1 MPSET
6 IKNDLGN
13 MVQRAEALL
22 AKGKLQEAVN
32 IANQLFKSYRHK
44 PQVWSL
50 FCNINMAQRKYDNAI
65 ENAKKVVELA
75 PENIRSNLLLARV
88 YISAGKNSQSLP
100 ELEKAASFNP
110 GEASLNDMMGRFI
123 IVLAL
128 ICGAGGLMFAA
139 RLQRLP

>member
-1 MPSET
+1 
-6 IKNDLGN
+6 

-123 IVLAL
+123 IILVL
-128 ICGAGGLMFAA
+128 ICSAGGLMFAA

>member
-50 FCNINMAQRKYDNAI
+50 FCNINMAQRNYDNAI

-75 PENIRSNLLLARV
+75 PEKIRSYLLLARV
-88 YISAGKNSQSLP
+88 YISAGKNSRSLSP
-100 ELEKAASFNP
+100 KLK
-110 GEASLNDMMGRFI
+110 R
-123 IVLAL
+123 
-128 ICGAGGLMFAA
+128 
-139 RLQRLP
+139 RLHLTRAKRH